1 MAIQKLLH
9 TVMLIVVRLYT
20 WLMLRLD
27 VFWQAP
33 FPAGPKLIVANH
45 PSTTDPF
52 YLGLLSRQPVS
63 LLIIESLFLIPIFG
77 AFLRW
82 SGHIPVVPGQGRTAF
97 DEAYRRL
104 LRGRSVALFPE
115 GDLSPQEGG
124 FLPPRTG
131 AARLALLTGVPIIPI
146 GIYLPR
152 ERSRAVVS
160 TVAGQRLKGYL
171 YLRGRYGMTVGQAMH
186 FKGDVE
192 DRGQVA
198 AVSEDIMRQIVSLAQ
213 ESERRVKAVLGR
225 AQAVLVA
232 PVQEGGA
239 R

>member
-1 MAIQKLLH
+1 MMIQKLLH
-9 TVMLIVVRLYT
+9 LVSMTIVRLYT
-20 WLMLRLD
+20 WLMLQLD

-52 YLGLLSRQPVS
+52 YLGLLSSQPIS

-82 SGHIPVVPGQGRTAF
+82 SGHIPVVPGQGRAAF
-97 DEAYRRL
+97 DAAYRRL
-104 LRGRSVALFPE
+104 LGGRSVALFPE

-124 FLPPRTG
+124 YLPPHSG
-131 AARLALLTGVPIIPI
+131 AARLTLLTGAPVIPI

-160 TVAGQRLKGYL
+160 IVAGKRIKGYL
-171 YLRGRYGMTVGQAMH
+171 YLHGKYGVTVGQAMY
-186 FKGDVE
+186 FQGDVE
-192 DRGQVA
+192 DRRYVA
-198 AVSEDIMRQIVSLAQ
+198 TVSEEIMRQIISLAQ
-213 ESERRVKAVLGR
+213 ESEQRVKAALGR
-225 AQAVLVA
+225 IE
-232 PVQEGGA
+232 PVRDRRGGNG
-239 R
+239 RMR

>member
-1 MAIQKLLH
+1 MIIQKLLH
-9 TVMLIVVRLYT
+9 LISMSVVGLYAR
-20 WLMLRLD
+20 LMLRLD

-52 YLGLLSRQPVS
+52 YLGLLSSQPIS

-77 AFLRW
+77 TFLRW

-97 DEAYRRL
+97 DAAYRRL

-115 GDLSPQEGG
+115 GDLSPQGG
-124 FLPPRTG
+124 GCLPPRTG

-152 ERSRAVVS
+152 ERSRAIVS
-160 TVAGQRLKGYL
+160 TVAGKRLKGYL
-171 YLRGRYGMTVGQAMH
+171 YLRGEYGVTVGRAMH
-186 FKGDVE
+186 FEGDVA
-192 DRGQVA
+192 DRGHVA
-198 AVSEDIMRQIVSLAQ
+198 NISGDIMRQIVSLAQ
-213 ESERRVKAVLGR
+213 ESESRVKALLGR
-225 AQAVLVA
+225 T
-232 PVQEGGA
+232 
-239 R
+239 

>member
-1 MAIQKLLH
+1 MVIQKLLH
-9 TVMLIVVRLYT
+9 VTSMTIVRFYA
-20 WLMLRLD
+20 WLMLQLD

-52 YLGLLSRQPVS
+52 YLGLLSRQPIS

-82 SGHIPVVPGQGRTAF
+82 SGHIPVVPGQGRAAF
-97 DEAYRRL
+97 DAAYRRL

-124 FLPPRTG
+124 FLAPRTG
-131 AARLALLTGVPIIPI
+131 AARLALLTDVPIIPI

-152 ERSRAVVS
+152 ERSRAIVS
-160 TVAGQRLKGYL
+160 TIAGKRLKGYL
-171 YLRGRYGMTVGQAMH
+171 YLRGKYGVTVGQAMH
-186 FKGDVE
+186 FRGDVE
-192 DRGQVA
+192 DRGQVT
-198 AVSEDIMRQIVSLAQ
+198 AVSEDIMRQIKSLAQ
-213 ESERRVKAVLGR
+213 ESERRVKAVLNR
-225 AQAVLVA
+225 A
-232 PVQEGGA
+232 
-239 R
+239 

>member
-1 MAIQKLLH
+1 MLIQKLLH
-9 TVMLIVVRLYT
+9 LVSMTIVRLYA

-52 YLGLLSRQPVS
+52 YLGLLSSQPIS
-63 LLIIESLFLIPIFG
+63 LLIIESLFLIPILG

-97 DEAYRRL
+97 DAAYRRL

-131 AARLALLTGVPIIPI
+131 AARLALLTGVPIVPI

-152 ERSRAVVS
+152 ERSRAIVS
-160 TVAGQRLKGYL
+160 NVGGRHLTGYL
-171 YLRGRYGMTVGQAMH
+171 YLRGRYGVTIGQAMH
-186 FKGDVE
+186 FQGNVE
-192 DRGQVA
+192 DRRQVA
-198 AVSEDIMRQIVSLAQ
+198 AVSQDIMQQIISLAQ
-213 ESERRVKAVLGR
+213 ESERRVKAAFRRV
-225 AQAVLVA
+225 
-232 PVQEGGA
+232 
-239 R
+239 

>member
-1 MAIQKLLH
+1 MVIQKLLH
-9 TVMLIVVRLYT
+9 LASMTIVRLYA

-33 FPAGPKLIVANH
+33 FPTGPKLIVANH

-52 YLGLLSRQPVS
+52 YLGLLSSQPIS
-63 LLIIESLFLIPIFG
+63 LLIIESLFLIPILG

-82 SGHIPVVPGQGRTAF
+82 SGHIPVVPGRGRAAF
-97 DEAYRRL
+97 DAAYRRL
-104 LRGRSVALFPE
+104 VRGRSVALFPE

-124 FLPPRTG
+124 FLAPRTG

-152 ERSRAVVS
+152 ERSRAVFS
-160 TVAGQRLKGYL
+160 TVAGKRLKGYL
-171 YLRGRYGMTVGQAMH
+171 YLRGKYGVTVGQAMH
-186 FKGDVE
+186 FKGNVE
-192 DRGQVA
+192 DRRHVA
-198 AVSEDIMRQIVSLAQ
+198 AVSEDIMRQIISLAQ

-225 AQAVLVA
+225 T
-232 PVQEGGA
+232 
-239 R
+239 

>member
-1 MAIQKLLH
+1 MVIQKLLH
-9 TVMLIVVRLYT
+9 LASMTIVRLYA

-33 FPAGPKLIVANH
+33 FPTGPKLIVANH

-52 YLGLLSRQPVS
+52 YLGLLSSQPIS
-63 LLIIESLFLIPIFG
+63 LLIIESLFLIPILG

-82 SGHIPVVPGQGRTAF
+82 SGHIPVVPGRGRAAF
-97 DEAYRRL
+97 DAAYRRL
-104 LRGRSVALFPE
+104 VRGRSVALFPE

-124 FLPPRTG
+124 FLAPRTG

-152 ERSRAVVS
+152 ERSRAVFS
-160 TVAGQRLKGYL
+160 TVAGKRLKGYL
-171 YLRGRYGMTVGQAMH
+171 YLRGKYGVTVGQAMH
-186 FKGDVE
+186 FKGNVK
-192 DRGQVA
+192 DRRHVA
-198 AVSEDIMRQIVSLAQ
+198 AVSEDIMRQIISLAQ

-225 AQAVLVA
+225 T
-232 PVQEGGA
+232 
-239 R
+239 